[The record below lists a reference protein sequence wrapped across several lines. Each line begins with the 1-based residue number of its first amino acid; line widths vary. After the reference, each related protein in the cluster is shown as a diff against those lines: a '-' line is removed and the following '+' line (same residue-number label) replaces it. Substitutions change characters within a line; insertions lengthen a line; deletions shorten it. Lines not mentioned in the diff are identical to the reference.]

1 MYRHITN
8 APNLIIAP
16 NLGRMQISIF
26 FHRLQFHYH
35 AGETGHLLTS
45 TDAFAVKRGSQL
57 YWEDL
62 AWRCWRIFLLLMFI
76 SGRLTAAASEIPSNS
91 PVIICC
97 GVSKEV
103 SALLLMLALT
113 LTISTFFC
121 VWGGVYCHLLPIKM
135 HYSCL
140 TLLLPYID
148 LFFLARILMT
158 LLRLLGPFDT
168 HTCTRFE

>member
-1 MYRHITN
+1 M
-8 APNLIIAP
+8 
-16 NLGRMQISIF
+16 
-26 FHRLQFHYH
+26 
-35 AGETGHLLTS
+35 
-45 TDAFAVKRGSQL
+45 
-57 YWEDL
+57 
-62 AWRCWRIFLLLMFI
+62 MFI
-76 SGRLTAAASEIPSNS
+76 SGRLTAAASEIPSTS

-103 SALLLMLALT
+103 SALLLMLTLT

-135 HYSCL
+135 HYCCL

-158 LLRLLGPFDT
+158 LLRLLMLLRSLWYTYMYPFRKSFLAPSSLLT
-168 HTCTRFE
+168 NSISIYTFMFSLLLLKGVWLLKSSAASYIFQHK